1 MRIKIVL
8 KVCAFFCVG
17 ALSALADDSRP
28 DPGILHEYNFI
39 PAFDG
44 ICGLGK
50 AMSQG
55 CQAIRAREIVDASS
69 EPWRA
74 VGRVNFASI
83 QISQHCTGTLVSDR
97 IVLTAAHCLYNF
109 QRKAWIP
116 PQSITF
122 VAGYQRGSSLAFS
135 HGQRFVLSSAEDV
148 TGRDFRSKPEQDW
161 ALLILEKPIGR
172 EVGFL
177 NLAQLTPSDFEQSD
191 FRLAGYSGLRPNVL
205 SVASDCGPP
214 LGNWFNIILQ
224 KCSAMRGDSGA
235 PLLVF
240 RDGKYAVAGVLSSTV
255 VWQSGLASLSISNS
269 EFSDAL
275 SLENGR

>member
-1 MRIKIVL
+1 
-8 KVCAFFCVG
+8 
-17 ALSALADDSRP
+17 
-28 DPGILHEYNFI
+28 
-39 PAFDG
+39 
-44 ICGLGK
+44 
-50 AMSQG
+50 
-55 CQAIRAREIVDASS
+55 
-69 EPWRA
+69 
-74 VGRVNFASI
+74 
-83 QISQHCTGTLVSDR
+83 VSDR

-191 FRLAGYSGLRPNVL
+191 FRLAGYSGLRPNIL

-214 LGNWFNIILQ
+214 FGNWANVILQ
-224 KCSAMRGDSGA
+224 KCSTMQGDSGA
-235 PLLVF
+235 PLLVL
-240 RDGKYAVAGVLSSTV
+240 RAGEYSVAGVLSSTV
-255 VWQSGLASLSISNS
+255 GWQNGLASLSISNS
-269 EFSDAL
+269 EFIDAL
-275 SLENGR
+275 SRENGK